1 MQLKQLAAASL
12 LAISTVAAHAVTPI
26 TFEPDWTAEFGG
38 TSAFEEFSFTLPVAA
53 SFAEGRVTASFT
65 ARAGYDITK
74 VIFEGTEV
82 VPELSTAG
90 FDNYVLFSGP
100 LAAGTY
106 TFSIEGLAKR
116 SGAGFTGL
124 IEVTPVPEPESI
136 AMMLAGLGVV
146 GAVAARRRKAH

>member
-1 MQLKQLAAASL
+1 MQIKQLAAASL
-12 LAISTVAAHAVTPI
+12 LAVSTFAANAATPI

-38 TSAFEEFSFTLPVAA
+38 TSAFEAFSFTLPVAA
-53 SFAEGRVTASFT
+53 SFAEGLVTASFT

-74 VIFEGTEV
+74 VIFEGVEV
-82 VPELSTAG
+82 APKPSTSG

-116 SGAGFTGL
+116 PGAGFTGI

-136 AMMLAGLGVV
+136 ALMLAGLGVV
-146 GAVAARRRKAH
+146 GAVAARRRKAQ